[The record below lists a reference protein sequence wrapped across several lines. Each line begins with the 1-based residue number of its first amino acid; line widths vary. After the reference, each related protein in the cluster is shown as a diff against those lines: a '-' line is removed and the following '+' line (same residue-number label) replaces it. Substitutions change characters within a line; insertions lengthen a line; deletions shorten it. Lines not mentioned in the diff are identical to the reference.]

1 MCVVGVNDGGGGCYV
16 GAGVHGGEPLHTARG
31 GVVFRGDIKSRCE
44 LEPVGV
50 VEILGNT
57 SSETV
62 HVLLR
67 MGVGDAA
74 IPSQGGS
81 HYNSRIPTT
90 SKMVVTKNSPQE
102 FPSISPENMTLVRG
116 YLTVLLPT
124 PKPRLRFY
132 GVINRYF
139 RGMFGGLELEIDG
152 G

>member
-1 MCVVGVNDGGGGCYV
+1 VCVVGVNDGGGGCYV

-74 IPSQGGS
+74 IPSQGGVITILAS
-81 HYNSRIPTT
+81 QPPPKWWLQKLPPRIPL
-90 SKMVVTKNSPQE
+90 N
-102 FPSISPENMTLVRG
+102 FPRKYDFGSGLS
-116 YLTVLLPT
+116 
-124 PKPRLRFY
+124 Y
-132 GVINRYF
+132 GI
-139 RGMFGGLELEIDG
+139 ITHA
-152 G
+152 